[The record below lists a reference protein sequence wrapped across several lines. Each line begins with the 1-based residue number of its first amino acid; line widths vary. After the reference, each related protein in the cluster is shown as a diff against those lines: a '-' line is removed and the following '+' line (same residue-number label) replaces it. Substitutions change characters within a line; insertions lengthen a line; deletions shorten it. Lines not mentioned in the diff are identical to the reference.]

1 MQIIDEKFWL
11 AIAFT
16 AFAVLI
22 YRLVWPNMSKAI
34 AGKSE
39 QIAKD
44 LNDAKDAKE
53 KAEAL
58 LIQVQEQYE
67 KATQDAE
74 KILIDAKD
82 EAKKFIED
90 SKGSIEGEIKRKVE
104 ALDNRIKG
112 EEDRAIRD
120 IKAKIVTVSLQN
132 VKDSLEKV
140 DKDKFENVVKKS
152 VDDISKIIH

>member
-11 AIAFT
+11 AVAFT

-22 YRLVWPNMSKAI
+22 YRLVWPSMSKAV

-44 LNDAKDAKE
+44 LNDAKEAKE

-58 LIQVQEQYE
+58 LIKVQGQYE
-67 KATQDAE
+67 EATKNAE

-90 SKGSIEGEIKRKVE
+90 SRKSVESEVKRKVE
-104 ALDNRIKG
+104 ALDTRIKS
-112 EEDRAIRD
+112 EEERAVRD
-120 IKAKIVTVSLQN
+120 IKAKIVTISLQN